1 MHCASDS
8 PPASYHRLL
17 SREELRILCNP
28 DEPLE
33 MRTAALDSMLNRSSG
48 WWGDGPLL
56 THVRRLSRRVA
67 VRTATRY
74 GMPVDAIDWEGIA
87 HDAVLALF
95 HGGNRVVDSHVN
107 WLHGLIENL
116 VRNEIRQ
123 SFRRLESESVFHHHA
138 SHEPDDGESESALAH
153 ECPTNEVLRAAIESL
168 PRGLRELASLVFLEG
183 LTREEVERR
192 LSITR
197 ANVRVRI
204 KRTLDRLRG
213 STRSIT
219 RAAEMRRAHRAP
231 ERVAAGLRR
240 HPPARTGGVPTAI

>member
-1 MHCASDS
+1 MHLASES
-8 PPASYHRLL
+8 PPALYHRLR

-33 MRTAALDSMLNRSSG
+33 MRTAALDSMLNRTSG
-48 WWGDGPLL
+48 WWGDGHLL
-56 THVRRLSRRVA
+56 SHVRRLSRRVA
-67 VRTATRY
+67 ARTATRY
-74 GMPVDAIDWEGIA
+74 GMPVDVVDWEGIA
-87 HDAVLALF
+87 QDAVLALF

-123 SFRRLESESVFHHHA
+123 SFRRLESESVFQYHA
-138 SHEPDDGESESALAH
+138 SHEPAGAAH
-153 ECPTNEVLRAAIESL
+153 ETAVADEGLPNDVLRAAIASL
-168 PRGLRELASLVFLEG
+168 PPGLRELASLVFLEG
-183 LTREEVERR
+183 LTRGEVERR

-213 STRSIT
+213 STCPAS
-219 RAAEMRRAHRAP
+219 RAAEMRSSHTRSP
-231 ERVAAGLRR
+231 ERLLQVSG
-240 HPPARTGGVPTAI
+240 HHPARTGSVPTAI

>member
-1 MHCASDS
+1 MHLATKS
-8 PPASYHRLL
+8 PPALYHRLQ

-33 MRTAALDSMLNRSSG
+33 MRTAALDSMLNRTSG
-48 WWGDGPLL
+48 WWGDGHLL
-56 THVRRLSRRVA
+56 SHVRRLSRRVA
-67 VRTATRY
+67 ARTATRY
-74 GMPVDAIDWEGIA
+74 GMPVDVVDWEGIA
-87 HDAVLALF
+87 QDAVLALF
-95 HGGNRVVDSHVN
+95 HGGNRVVDSHAN

-123 SFRRLESESVFHHHA
+123 SFKRLESDSIFHYRAAHQPP
-138 SHEPDDGESESALAH
+138 SPESETAVAD
-153 ECPTNEVLRAAIESL
+153 ECLSNDILRAAIASL

-183 LTREEVERR
+183 LTRAEVERR

-213 STRSIT
+213 STRPAS
-219 RAAEMRRAHRAP
+219 RAAGMRRSHAASP
-231 ERVAAGLRR
+231 ERVAAG
-240 HPPARTGGVPTAI
+240 